1 MDNYL
6 KGMVEEPAENLE
18 KPWPGP
24 EDIVRMRGKEQKEQ
38 IAESMRK
45 SWRDCCDCKHEIEI
59 ETASCHECFDDPA
72 RPHWERKEP
81 PKPTREM
88 GERRFVILLA
98 DTEQTWGLPCITEKE
113 LLQRCIV
120 MCVEYEKYGTVRMDL
135 LLPVPKE

>member
-6 KGMVEEPAENLE
+6 KGMVEELAENLE

-45 SWRDCCDCKHEIEI
+45 SWRDCCDCKHEREI
-59 ETASCHECFDDPA
+59 ETASCHVCSRIDA

-81 PKPTREM
+81 LKPTREY
-88 GERRFVILLA
+88 
-98 DTEQTWGLPCITEKE
+98 WEKWVDSMP
-113 LLQRCIV
+113 LVCDF
-120 MCVEYEKYGTVRMDL
+120 GTYKAFEDWLRNM
-135 LLPVPKE
+135 PEIPKE